1 MSSITA
7 RISSGVVEYVS
18 PTTKSFRRKGI
29 FDILFIDSFAKMEF
43 GMEITVFGNVRTRV
57 ERIPIAST
65 TPSTFPAII
74 QSPIANGLS
83 ATRETEPKKLAIV
96 SFEAN
101 AKAAP
106 PIPKDART
114 ALTLAPHKSNSI
126 KRSIISRDIL
136 NNLRPKS
143 IIFIAAEGRLKNLAV
158 IMSNIKSP
166 IIAII
171 QNINKFKSPQKI
183 LPIKR
188 IEPMSSVKT

>member
-1 MSSITA
+1 
-7 RISSGVVEYVS
+7 
-18 PTTKSFRRKGI
+18 
-29 FDILFIDSFAKMEF
+29 
-43 GMEITVFGNVRTRV
+43 MEITVFGNVRTRV

-158 IMSNIKSP
+158 KMSNIKSP

-171 QNINKFKSPQKI
+171 QNINKFVNGFRHPHKESFSAEEKNDTNPSRYDTI
-183 LPIKR
+183 YKR
-188 IEPMSSVKT
+188 IFPVLTD